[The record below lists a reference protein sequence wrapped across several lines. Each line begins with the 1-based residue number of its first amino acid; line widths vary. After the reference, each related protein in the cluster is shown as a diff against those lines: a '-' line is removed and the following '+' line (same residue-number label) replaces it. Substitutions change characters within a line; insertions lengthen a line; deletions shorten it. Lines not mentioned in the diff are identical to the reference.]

1 MFLYEKKVKQ
11 YVVLFVVV
19 FFLFVCLFFF
29 LSETIVVYDIKV
41 GRCSQPNDFNFTS
54 NLRMIKVW

>member
-19 FFLFVCLFFF
+19 FFFFFF